1 MDDKFG
7 NIVRLAEAPAERK
20 LTMGKTHAFLRAVL
34 GFDER
39 LDVRAV
45 ATPDIG
51 EEHRKGFK
59 GLLRAGMARR
69 LTPGV
74 YAMAHPVAF
83 MAGVRELVPPPFETA
98 AALCRLHGR
107 NMAIPMVVAE
117 FVLGL
122 SGRPRLHDVS
132 GPFPWDGDE
141 RLEVAG
147 VVLEPVD
154 PRIPSMSPAGQAV
167 ALAGSKVGR
176 ENLRE
181 AAHGVLASVREWLRG
196 DLPSLTPGEREVAEA
211 ILAIPAGAARTAPDG
226 FMPSSEACPTVHGW
240 RIAEFGDREVLTA
253 DLVTG
258 HPSLDDDRLGRSS
271 PLIWVDERI
280 GWARTTSRY
289 YRLGVRA

>member
-1 MDDKFG
+1 
-7 NIVRLAEAPAERK
+7 
-20 LTMGKTHAFLRAVL
+20 MGRTRAFLQAAL
-34 GFDER
+34 GFDEQFGI
-39 LDVRAV
+39 RAI
-45 ATPDIG
+45 AKPDIRV
-51 EEHRKGFK
+51 EHRNGFR

-122 SGRPRLHDVS
+122 SSRPRLHDVG

-196 DLPSLTPGEREVAEA
+196 ELPSLTPEERVVAEA
-211 ILAIPAGAARTAPDG
+211 ILAMPAGAPRKAPEN
-226 FMPSSEACPTVHGW
+226 FFPPSEACPTAHGW
-240 RIAEFGDREVLTA
+240 KVADYGEREVLTA

-258 HPSLDDDRLGRSS
+258 HPSLGDDRLRRSS
-271 PLIWVDERI
+271 PLMWIDERI
-280 GWARTTSRY
+280 GWARTTSRLY
-289 YRLGVRA
+289 KLGERA